1 MQSHAFR
8 SPDPPA
14 QPAEVFETLGIVGAS
29 PAFCRV
35 LSFVARY
42 AACDAPV
49 LVGGET
55 GTGKE
60 LVARALHYLSRRAG
74 KPFVPVNCGA
84 VPDSLFENE
93 LFGHA
98 RGAYTDARSAQ
109 QGLVAQ
115 AQSGTLL
122 LDEVDA
128 LSARAQV
135 ALLRF
140 LQDLTYR
147 PVGADRAIT
156 ADVRVIAACNAD
168 LNELVALGAFRRDL
182 LFRLNVATVVIPPLR
197 DRPEDVPR
205 LADFFLARFAAH
217 YGRRRPELGPAVW
230 QALAR
235 YAWPGNVRELE
246 NVMHR
251 ATILS
256 DGSPLH
262 DLPIGVADAI
272 RQAAPEEGGPNAY
285 DGGLKAARGRCLE
298 GFERR
303 YLQWLLSETGGNVS
317 AAARAAGAERR
328 HLGRMIRRLGLEPRA
343 YGGPTTHTRGQRPTQ
358 PSSPMTSRTAV
369 STVSPSSQ
377 SKTT

>member
-1 MQSHAFR
+1 MQSDASPR
-8 SPDPPA
+8 PDPPA
-14 QPAEVFETLGIVGAS
+14 QPAQVFETLGIVGAS
-29 PAFCRV
+29 PAFRRV

-60 LVARALHYLSRRAG
+60 LVARALHYLSPRAG

-109 QGLVAQ
+109 LGLVAQ
-115 AQSGTLL
+115 AQHGTLM

-147 PVGADRAIT
+147 PVGADRAIK
-156 ADVRVIAACNAD
+156 ADVRVIAACNTD
-168 LNELVALGAFRRDL
+168 LTELVSLGAFRRDL

-197 DRPEDVPR
+197 DRPEDVLR
-205 LADFFLARFAAH
+205 LADFFLARFAAQ
-217 YGRRRPELGPAVW
+217 YGRRRPDLGPAVR

-235 YAWPGNVRELE
+235 HAWPGNVRELE

-251 ATILS
+251 ATILA
-256 DGSPLH
+256 DGSPLD
-262 DLPIGVADAI
+262 DLPITMPGAAREDAD
-272 RQAAPEEGGPNAY
+272 PGAY
-285 DGGLKAARGRCLE
+285 DGGLKAARARCLE

-303 YLQWLLSETGGNVS
+303 YLQWLLSTTGGNVS

-328 HLGRMIRRLGLEPRA
+328 HLGRMIRRLGLEPEAYRA
-343 YGGPTTHTRGQRPTQ
+343 
-358 PSSPMTSRTAV
+358 
-369 STVSPSSQ
+369 
-377 SKTT
+377 